1 MTVPYSDNYLS
12 LIPFTGSIISM
23 YLRVGNIQSCAEDGR
38 GIVVSQ
44 SYFLVSWKGLE
55 ASTFCS
61 IGMISQ
67 RNLVCAFVIV
77 TF

>member
-44 SYFLVSWKGLE
+44 SYFLV
-55 ASTFCS
+55 
-61 IGMISQ
+61 
-67 RNLVCAFVIV
+67 
-77 TF
+77 